1 MNHPLHRSSPSQ
13 PSASRT
19 SLRAALCALTCLGA
33 SLALAGTSHAQVTL
47 EYLSAPPGDW
57 SAAAYG
63 CSANG
68 LTGAVTVFAPRSKA
82 VRWNSAGEGT
92 TLAVPVSTHS
102 AYGWSVSGDGGTVIG
117 WSEFSGGGP
126 PVRRPLIWRGA
137 LPPLDLGNLPGMTA
151 GKATASNHA
160 GTVIVGSS
168 EPFAFSNTFSGFR
181 WTLKGGMVALPGP
194 GGQPSMIPNDISDN
208 GDIICG
214 TAANVACRVVAD
226 LDQLT
231 AQSLGVLSGMNSSI
245 ANAVSGDGTTIV
257 GSSSSFFDEKP
268 FKWTSNVGMVALPLP
283 SGFGRALDASGDGST
298 IVGERS
304 ASGGAH
310 AAAWTTNL
318 GFVNLNTYL
327 VDAGVSLGGDT
338 LATATGVS
346 RDGRV
351 IVGFTTDGKAF
362 RIRNFNAP
370 PPVPGDIDG
379 DGVVDS
385 TDLGVVLSNW
395 GGSGAGDLN
404 GDGIVNSADL
414 GILLSAWT

>member
-1 MNHPLHRSSPSQ
+1 
-13 PSASRT
+13 
-19 SLRAALCALTCLGA
+19 
-33 SLALAGTSHAQVTL
+33 
-47 EYLSAPPGDW
+47 
-57 SAAAYG
+57 
-63 CSANG
+63 
-68 LTGAVTVFAPRSKA
+68 
-82 VRWNSAGEGT
+82 
-92 TLAVPVSTHS
+92 
-102 AYGWSVSGDGGTVIG
+102 
-117 WSEFSGGGP
+117 
-126 PVRRPLIWRGA
+126 
-137 LPPLDLGNLPGMTA
+137 
-151 GKATASNHA
+151 
-160 GTVIVGSS
+160 
-168 EPFAFSNTFSGFR
+168 
-181 WTLKGGMVALPGP
+181 
-194 GGQPSMIPNDISDN
+194 MIPSDISDN

-231 AQSLGVLSGMNSSI
+231 AQSLGVLPGMDSSI